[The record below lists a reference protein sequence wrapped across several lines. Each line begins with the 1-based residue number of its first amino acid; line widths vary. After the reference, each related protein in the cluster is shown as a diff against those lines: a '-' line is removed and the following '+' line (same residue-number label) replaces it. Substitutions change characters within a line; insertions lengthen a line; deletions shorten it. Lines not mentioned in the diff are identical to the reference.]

1 MKTLVLNGSPRRD
14 GDTVALLAPFLGHL
28 RGEVRVLSCHDCAS
42 PCIDCRYCWQGEG
55 CCLDDGLK
63 NMYPYFEA
71 CDNIVLA
78 SPVWFSELSGPL
90 LNLASRFVQ
99 PYFAAG
105 HFRGRHIKMKVKKGA
120 LFLCGGEPGTEK
132 RAAET
137 ALTIM
142 KFMRAMPCV
151 ATVTSMNT
159 NDLPAEDDGAALER
173 ARDAALLLNR
183 MYTEA

>member
-1 MKTLVLNGSPRRD
+1 MVLNGSPKKD
-14 GDTVALLAPFLGHL
+14 GDTVALLDAFLESL
-28 RGEVRVLSCHDCAS
+28 QGERRVLSIHDCAS
-42 PCIDCRYCWQGEG
+42 PCIDCRHCWEARG

-63 NMYPYFEA
+63 DMYPFFEE

-105 HFRGRHIKMKVKKGA
+105 HFRSEHVKMKMKKGVVI
-120 LFLCGGEPGTEK
+120 LCGGEPGTQG

-137 ALTIM
+137 AHTIL
-142 KFMRAMPCV
+142 KFMRALPCV
-151 ATVTSMNT
+151 ATITSMET
-159 NDLPAEDDGAALER
+159 NVLPAEEDEKALGQ
-173 ARDAALLLNR
+173 AREAALLLNR
-183 MYTEA
+183 LGKEGA